1 MSNPETYNNAIASLT
16 AKHISAI
23 GYRGDSD
30 PAYAL
35 DGLRVTNSGSVAL
48 RVGSSLTGVLGSAY
62 VVLPNATTLQIDGP
76 REGLVV
82 YNPEA
87 STAGTVSMTADC
99 WRRNAGLAGGLKP
112 RKDSPGSTTRY
123 FVARPTKTAGQTK
136 DTELVMQGR
145 YTVTSIKLYSVTVAS
160 GGTITLDVLDSKGRS
175 LLSAAYDLET
185 LTTATLATATLTSS
199 TDLLTLA
206 PNATLTLRYSSSA
219 GGDTLGDL
227 AVEIGVTEA

>member
-1 MSNPETYNNAIASLT
+1 MNPEAYSLAVSSLT
-16 AKHISAI
+16 AKHIHAI

-35 DGLRVTNSGSVAL
+35 EQVRVANTGTTAV
-48 RVGSSLTGVLGSAY
+48 RVGTSLTGVLGSAY
-62 VVLPNATTLQIDGP
+62 VTVANSTVMQIEGP

-112 RKDSPGSTTRY
+112 RKDSPGSATRY
-123 FVARPTKTAGQTK
+123 FVARPTKTAGETK